1 MYQIGTSEAN
11 IYASRTDAG
20 LAFLTDLNAIN
31 YLSILMYFYTSIR
44 LIITNIFLY
53 SNNLS
58 AYTQIIMGLFIAI
71 GTLIWPLVIILPV
84 LIRQINQ
91 YERGIV
97 LTMGKYSTTW
107 DPGWKILIPVFQRL
121 IKVDIRVKAVDVPDQ
136 EAITK
141 DNIPVRINAVIYFRV
156 ISAEKAVLDV
166 EDFFYAV
173 SQLAQTTMRNAV
185 GEVTLDELLAEKAA
199 ISERIKKTVDD
210 ASDEWGIDVQT
221 VELKDIILPDS
232 LKRTIAKV
240 AEAEREKQAVI
251 INSQGE
257 VEAAANMAEAAETL
271 SKQPGAL
278 HLRTLQSIN
287 DLSSDQS
294 NTTIWMVPVEGLKAL
309 DAIGS
314 LVNRK

>member
-1 MYQIGTSEAN
+1 MSDIFALT
-11 IYASRTDAG
+11 
-20 LAFLTDLNAIN
+20 FL
-31 YLSILMYFYTSIR
+31 
-44 LIITNIFLY
+44 
-53 SNNLS
+53 
-58 AYTQIIMGLFIAI
+58 G
-71 GTLIWPLVIILPV
+71 WPVIILV
-84 LIRQINQ
+84 ILMIKQVNQ

-97 LTMGKYSTTW
+97 LTMGKYSRTW
-107 DPGWKILIPVFQRL
+107 DPGWKLLVPVFQRL

-141 DNIPVRINAVIYFRV
+141 DNIPIRINAVIYFKV
-156 ISAEKAVLDV
+156 MSAEKAVLEV

-185 GEVTLDELLAEKAA
+185 GEVTLDELLSNKAE
-199 ISERIKKTVDD
+199 ISEKIKKTVDA
-210 ASDEWGIDVQT
+210 ASDPWGIDVQS
-221 VELKDIILPDS
+221 VELKDIVLPDS

-257 VEAAANMAEAAETL
+257 VEAASNMAKAAETL
-271 SKQPGAL
+271 SKQAGAL

-294 NTTIWMVPVEGLKAL
+294 NTTIWMLPIEALKAL
-309 DAIGS
+309 DS
-314 LVNRK
+314 LASKK

>member
-1 MYQIGTSEAN
+1 MPDI
-11 IYASRTDAG
+11 
-20 LAFLTDLNAIN
+20 LALGFLGWP
-31 YLSILMYFYTSIR
+31 
-44 LIITNIFLY
+44 LII
-53 SNNLS
+53 
-58 AYTQIIMGLFIAI
+58 
-71 GTLIWPLVIILPV
+71 LIPV
-84 LIRQINQ
+84 MIKQVNQ

-107 DPGWKILIPVFQRL
+107 NPGWKILIPVFQRM

-141 DNIPVRINAVIYFRV
+141 DNIPIRINAVIYFKV
-156 ISAEKAVLDV
+156 MNAEKAVLEV

-185 GEVTLDELLAEKAA
+185 GEVTLDELLSNKAE
-199 ISERIKKTVDD
+199 ISEKIKKTVDA
-210 ASDEWGIDVQT
+210 ASDPWGIDVQS
-221 VELKDIILPDS
+221 VELKDIVLPDS

-257 VEAAANMAEAAETL
+257 VEAASNMAKAAETL
-271 SKQPGAL
+271 SKQAGAL

-294 NTTIWMVPVEGLKAL
+294 NTTIWMLPIEALKAL
-309 DAIGS
+309 DS
-314 LVNRK
+314 LANKK